1 MTLEI
6 RNLVCGPLENN
17 VYVVSDGAASIV
29 VDAPLESVGPVTA
42 LLGEHG
48 LQLSAI
54 VCTHGHFDH
63 MAEAAELARQ
73 TRAPVFVHAQDG
85 ERLRK
90 PARPLFMPD
99 LEVEPVEV
107 ARELNEGDTIEI
119 GDVTLTVL
127 HTPGHTPGSMCLLA
141 DGVLLSGDTLFAG
154 SFGRY
159 DLPGGD
165 PAVLKQ
171 SLLRLAQLPKET
183 RVLPGHGA
191 ETTIARERWLTN
203 PPL

>member
-1 MTLEI
+1 ML
-6 RNLVCGPLENN
+6 
-17 VYVVSDGAASIV
+17 
-29 VDAPLESVGPVTA
+29 
-42 LLGEHG
+42 
-48 LQLSAI
+48 
-54 VCTHGHFDH
+54 
-63 MAEAAELARQ
+63 
-73 TRAPVFVHAQDG
+73 VHALDA

-90 PARPLFMPD
+90 PARPMFMPE
-99 LEVEPVEV
+99 LEVEAVEV
-107 ARELNEGDTIEI
+107 SRELAEGDVVEV
-119 GDVTLTVL
+119 GGVTLVVM
-127 HTPGHTPGSMCLLA
+127 HTPGHTPGSLCLYSA
-141 DGVLLSGDTLFAG
+141 EDGLLLSGDTLFAG

-191 ETTIARERWLTN
+191 ATTIGRERWMSN